1 MQHTKIII
9 KKLSA
14 SLFGKEQGEG
24 SSLNTNGST
33 SCFDDSNDSSDGF
46 QASESSCSPQLQPAK
61 DAAASAAS
69 APQQPRVAQQ
79 QQQQQRAGVP
89 ASGAGRSSFFFARVP
104 PTITQEQ
111 LVELFSKYGAV
122 EDLNLFR
129 PFAEAKT
136 SKGCGIVRFS
146 SAAAAATA
154 KSVLHGKFKWTD
166 TAPPM
171 VVEWVNEDKMR
182 STCCKA
188 GSNQVVLE
196 PKSRI
201 APSEQSLH
209 YAGLS
214 VSMRMSLIF
223 AAAAAAV
230 AATGSNEVVLEPKSE
245 TARSKQHSQSS
256 TVQSSTMHSSGGND
270 SSVSSSSAQHIGDLT
285 LASMLSSGTGHAM
298 DIGSSMGSDQVL
310 LRQSGGGSRHSGS
323 QVQSLQQLLMKQQQ
337 QQQMMMMRQ
346 QPPPPPRAGYSGN
359 SGSSNVQQQRQ
370 QLQQGAAVAAAAAA
384 MAARQGVLAGAQ
396 RTPHQHNSGF
406 NSDPLPDISAA
417 MAAAA
422 AAQQQQQQQ
431 QDIVQAEMQAATNS
445 AAQFAAQQ
453 QQQQQQQ
460 QQVYVMMMGYAQ
472 QQQQMQQQ
480 LQQQCQDHAMAMA
493 AGLDPAAQQQ
503 VLKQS
508 GSFNAGLSGF
518 CLMDTSSMSGLQQDC
533 MQNNSNVSHPSLALN
548 AAGALGSAADG
559 GLDCYNCYNGLMMH
573 ARNNA
578 LSGSCAVLPPPPQQP
593 CDSLAAAAA
602 AAGITSGAGSRTPW
616 RQVSMSTDG
625 TYGSAAA
632 AAAAA
637 KAATVAAAASASGL
651 ARSGYGNAVTE
662 SQQQLLQRQIMSAGC
677 NVLSGGNN
685 MSFSGPVSGSCLPNG
700 PAAFRK
706 QPPPQQQQQAM
717 HYEEQ
722 WMSGCGVGGYFD
734 LQPSS
739 SHNSGSFH
747 AGLGQAGLS
756 AGQAAGPSSAQQH
769 AAVMAGA
776 SGGLPNLRAIS
787 DSCMMAGD
795 GFGAQRQ
802 QQQLLQQ
809 LQQGMAARRNLHG
822 SNPATNYHQQQQQQ
836 LNILAARPPSSAVS
850 GSCLPSSPHDGDAM
864 AAAAAAAAAVSGSF
878 AMAEAADG
886 TADGLSAQLNAI
898 NLASAGLNT
907 PAAAAAA
914 AAAGVTSDGSGDRVS
929 VAVASGAP
937 VVQALALHLDSIT
950 NLSGAEVQIRSDA
963 GTLMVWLTGSAQQV
977 QTAHNIVNLLLSQQL
992 QQQ

>member
-1 MQHTKIII
+1 MQHTKIIN

-33 SCFDDSNDSSDGF
+33 ACSDDSNGSSDGF
-46 QASESSCSPQLQPAK
+46 QGYQQPSSPCYQPAVGQPTPDSTTQLTKVPAASESSCSPQLQPAK

-69 APQQPRVAQQ
+69 AQQQPPAAQQ
-79 QQQQQRAGVP
+79 QQQQRGGVP

-188 GSNQVVLE
+188 GSN
-196 PKSRI
+196 
-201 APSEQSLH
+201 
-209 YAGLS
+209 
-214 VSMRMSLIF
+214 
-223 AAAAAAV
+223 
-230 AATGSNEVVLEPKSE
+230 EVVLEPKSK

-270 SSVSSSSAQHIGDLT
+270 SGVSSSSAQHIGDLT
-285 LASMLSSGTGHAM
+285 LASMLSSSTGHAM
-298 DIGSSMGSDQVL
+298 DIGSSMGSDQ
-310 LRQSGGGSRHSGS
+310 
-323 QVQSLQQLLMKQQQ
+323 
-337 QQQMMMMRQ
+337 
-346 QPPPPPRAGYSGN
+346 
-359 SGSSNVQQQRQ
+359 
-370 QLQQGAAVAAAAAA
+370 
-384 MAARQGVLAGAQ
+384 
-396 RTPHQHNSGF
+396 
-406 NSDPLPDISAA
+406 
-417 MAAAA
+417 
-422 AAQQQQQQQ
+422 QQQQQ
-431 QDIVQAEMQAATNS
+431 QDIVQAVMQAATNS

-453 QQQQQQQ
+453 QQQQQRQQ

-518 CLMDTSSMSGLQQDC
+518 CLMDTSSMSGLQQYC

-559 GLDCYNCYNGLMMH
+559 ALDC
-573 ARNNA
+573 
-578 LSGSCAVLPPPPQQP
+578 
-593 CDSLAAAAA
+593 
-602 AAGITSGAGSRTPW
+602 
-616 RQVSMSTDG
+616 
-625 TYGSAAA
+625 
-632 AAAAA
+632 
-637 KAATVAAAASASGL
+637 
-651 ARSGYGNAVTE
+651 
-662 SQQQLLQRQIMSAGC
+662 
-677 NVLSGGNN
+677 
-685 MSFSGPVSGSCLPNG
+685 PVSGSCLPNG

-706 QPPPQQQQQAM
+706 QPPPQQQQQQQQQAM
-717 HYEEQ
+717 HDEEQ

-769 AAVMAGA
+769 AAVLAGA
-776 SGGLPNLRAIS
+776 SGGLPNGLFR
-787 DSCMMAGD
+787 
-795 GFGAQRQ
+795 
-802 QQQLLQQ
+802 LL
-809 LQQGMAARRNLHG
+809 
-822 SNPATNYHQQQQQQ
+822 
-836 LNILAARPPSSAVS
+836 
-850 GSCLPSSPHDGDAM
+850 HDG
-864 AAAAAAAAAVSGSF
+864 
-878 AMAEAADG
+878 
-886 TADGLSAQLNAI
+886 
-898 NLASAGLNT
+898 
-907 PAAAAAA
+907 
-914 AAAGVTSDGSGDRVS
+914 
-929 VAVASGAP
+929 
-937 VVQALALHLDSIT
+937 
-950 NLSGAEVQIRSDA
+950 
-963 GTLMVWLTGSAQQV
+963 W
-977 QTAHNIVNLLLSQQL
+977 
-992 QQQ
+992 

>member
-46 QASESSCSPQLQPAK
+46 QEYQQPASPCYQQAVGQPTPDSTTQLTKVPAASESSCSPQLQPAK

-188 GSNQVVLE
+188 
-196 PKSRI
+196 
-201 APSEQSLH
+201 
-209 YAGLS
+209 
-214 VSMRMSLIF
+214 
-223 AAAAAAV
+223 
-230 AATGSNEVVLEPKSE
+230 GSNEVVLEPKSE